1 MSLDFWLQIKDNNK
15 VGLQNLYEEFFEVL
29 YTFGKYFHVNEAEV
43 QDAIHNVFL
52 RIWENRHNIN
62 TPKNSKNYLMTAL
75 RNELNQNYRKASRI
89 ELKAEV
95 TDADVDS
102 EEEESGSIEL
112 RKAVVN
118 RAIDQLSS
126 KNKEVIFL
134 KYKENLSNE
143 EIAEVLDI
151 NYQSV
156 RNLLHRAIKQLRTKI
171 GPDKKKE

>member
-1 MSLDFWLQIKDNNK
+1 MSLEFWHQIKDNNK
-15 VGLQNLYEEFFEVL
+15 VGLQNLYEQFFEVL
-29 YTFGKYFHVNEAEV
+29 YAFGKYFHVNEAEV

-52 RIWENRHNIN
+52 RIWENRHNLN
-62 TPKNSKNYLMTAL
+62 TPQNSKNYLMTAL

-95 TDADVDS
+95 TDVDLNM
-102 EEEESGSIEL
+102 EEEESTFGEVRKEKVNKAIEE
-112 RKAVVN
+112 
-118 RAIDQLSS
+118 LST

-156 RNLLHRAIKQLRTKI
+156 RNLLHRAIKQLRKKI
-171 GPDKKKE
+171 AQSK